1 MDTTQQTAFSII
13 SSAGD
18 AQEMILKALSVAR
31 TGDYAQA
38 EKLMA
43 ESETILVQAHRLQ
56 TDLIK
61 KEADGAKS
69 EFSVLL
75 VHAQDYVMN
84 AILAKKLVSEMILLY
99 KDIKK

>member
-1 MDTTQQTAFSII
+1 METIQQTSFSII
-13 SSAGD
+13 ALAGD

-31 TGDYAQA
+31 SGDYAQS
-38 EKLMA
+38 ENLMA
-43 ESETILVQAHRLQ
+43 EAEGILIKAHRLQ

-61 KEADGAKS
+61 KEADGEKS

-84 AILAKKLVSEMILLY
+84 AILAKKLVGEMILLY
-99 KDIKK
+99 KEIKK